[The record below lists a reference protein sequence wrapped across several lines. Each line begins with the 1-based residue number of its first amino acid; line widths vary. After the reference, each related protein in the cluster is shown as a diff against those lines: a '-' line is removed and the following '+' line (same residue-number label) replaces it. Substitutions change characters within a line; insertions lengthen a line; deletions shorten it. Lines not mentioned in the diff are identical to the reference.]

1 MLNKYAVSLVL
12 ALSAIVF
19 FACLAT
25 LHSFNSSDD
34 AGGCEG
40 GNFSHLSDDSQVSL
54 IKAVIFSSATLS
66 FFGSIFIIFSYYY
79 FIPLRTFP
87 IKMIVMLSFS
97 DLFSSLAY
105 FVGFANHSSTCFKKE
120 LSCSLSSV
128 MTQFFDVASFCW
140 MTVIA
145 FNIHQIITKS
155 RGASVESNE
164 KYYHA
169 FSWGVSSLLLTVA
182 VATGS
187 MGDAGNWCWIKPG
200 YVFERLFCYYGPLIL
215 MIIVMACIYIKIG
228 NNLKTFEMHET
239 TNAIIRRLKLYLV
252 VFLITRIPSI
262 TNRVVEMVSKES
274 TFVLMLLHAIFSPLQ
289 GFLNAL
295 IYGMNKKIT
304 RQWKEFIITH
314 CSCCMH
320 SRRMATNTK
329 SNDTTERSPNT
340 NANVS
345 FDDVAVSAS
354 SERH

>member
-1 MLNKYAVSLVL
+1 M
-12 ALSAIVF
+12 
-19 FACLAT
+19 AT
-25 LHSFNSSDD
+25 LHAFNSNDD
-34 AGGCEG
+34 GGCES
-40 GNFSHLSDDSQVSL
+40 GNFNHLDDDSQVSL
-54 IKAVIFSSATLS
+54 IKAVIFGSATLS
-66 FFGSIFIIFSYYY
+66 FFGSTFIIFSYYY

-105 FVGFANHSSTCFKKE
+105 FVGFANHTSTCFEKE

-145 FNIHQIITKS
+145 FNIYQIITKA

-169 FSWGVSSLLLTVA
+169 FSWGVSSLLLIVS

-187 MGDAGNWCWIKPG
+187 MGDAGNWCWIKRG
-200 YVFERLFCYYGPLIL
+200 YIFERLFCYYVPLIV
-215 MIIVMACIYIKIG
+215 MIMAMASIYIKIG
-228 NNLKTFEMHET
+228 NNLKNFEMHET
-239 TNAIIRRLKLYLV
+239 KNAIIRRLKLYLV

-262 TNRVVEMVSKES
+262 TNRVAEMVSQES
-274 TFVLMLLHAIFSPLQ
+274 TFVLILLHAIFSPLQ

-304 RQWKEFIITH
+304 RQWKEFIITR
-314 CSCCMH
+314 CSCCRD
-320 SRRMATNTK
+320 SNAG
-329 SNDTTERSPNT
+329 NDTGVPNT
-340 NANVS
+340 NANDG
-345 FDDVAVSAS
+345 FDDVAVSAPQ
-354 SERH
+354 R